1 MKYPRILCILSVFA
15 FMGIGVTGIKHVG
28 AEEWTAS
35 FEAFK
40 ATDDPSYHQRHNGI
54 IEWHLFHD
62 TSESNGAAGSNG
74 NAGWNKGIK
83 DAEST
88 SQLKHLTPANVADSK
103 YQSPCPL
110 CGDTTYFW
118 LSAGDLDSDTEK
130 HIKGDFPGWETADGV
145 CRNCYEC
152 YEVRTGKYFGG
163 SLAASTTDEYVIGYN
178 KSPGILDYFRNVK

>member
-1 MKYPRILCILSVFA
+1 M
-15 FMGIGVTGIKHVG
+15 
-28 AEEWTAS
+28 
-35 FEAFK
+35 
-40 ATDDPSYHQRHNGI
+40 
-54 IEWHLFHD
+54 
-62 TSESNGAAGSNG
+62 
-74 NAGWNKGIK
+74 
-83 DAEST
+83 
-88 SQLKHLTPANVADSK
+88 
-103 YQSPCPL
+103 